1 MRILLRHLVIE
12 AMKNMYDEEI
22 KKKKEE
28 KKNKNEHR
36 NGYESCS
43 IQSGE
48 NEILCNASY
57 FPILISNLFICFW
70 NVITSYMRTIQVNL
84 IYTWHRK
91 CLWRTGFHL
100 KHTVRKAMWLLFHAL
115 DASLLKCT
123 FALQKTGQS
132 SNVIPSTYPSQLWTH
147 IKTHLKWFIYI
158 WCDINEM
165 IEFGARLLNDGI

>member
-1 MRILLRHLVIE
+1 MNIEMDMKVAPFKVEKMRFYVMLLIFQFWYQIYLFAFEMWLRVTWGRFKLTSFTRDTESVF
-12 AMKNMYDEEI
+12 EE
-22 KKKKEE
+22 
-28 KKNKNEHR
+28 
-36 NGYESCS
+36 
-43 IQSGE
+43 
-48 NEILCNASY
+48 
-57 FPILISNLFICFW
+57 PDFIW
-70 NVITSYMRTIQVNL
+70 
-84 IYTWHRK
+84 
-91 CLWRTGFHL
+91 